1 MTSIVIDEGT
11 SAEKL
16 YMGGGYNSALGS
28 TSLERYP
35 KLLAVYDAN
44 AKTWRLYITFSLI
57 PEVRDLY
64 GEFTELFLGKTVKS
78 DHFHTE
84 GCRFFGIR

>member
-16 YMGGGYNSALGS
+16 YMGGGFNSALGP

-44 AKTWRLYITFSLI
+44 AKTWR
-57 PEVRDLY
+57 
-64 GEFTELFLGKTVKS
+64 
-78 DHFHTE
+78 
-84 GCRFFGIR
+84 